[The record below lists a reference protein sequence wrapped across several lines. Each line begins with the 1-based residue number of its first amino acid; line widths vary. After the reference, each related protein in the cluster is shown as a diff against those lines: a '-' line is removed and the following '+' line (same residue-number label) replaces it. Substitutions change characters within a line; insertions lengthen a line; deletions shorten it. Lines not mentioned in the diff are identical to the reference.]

1 MNPRTTTG
9 RSYAITAFSLL
20 LITMISPS
28 GSTAAGR
35 FTPDDIVE
43 HIKFL
48 ASDSMEGR
56 LGGSEGARAA
66 SEYIRDHFR
75 KLGLKPAGENGG
87 YFQEFT
93 FVSEVVPGDSNELLV
108 TCGDQAMEAKPGINF
123 SPLGSS
129 ANGTVEGGL
138 VFIRY
143 GLKNEE
149 KAYDDFAGVS
159 LEGSIAIA
167 LEGVPTELSE
177 TEESRSDILLRK
189 KAMLAREAGAGGL
202 LIIREKDSETPK
214 GELSYD
220 GSPGDVGIPFV
231 EVSWEFGAQSL
242 ACAGVTIRDGEP
254 IPPAKTLPSTT
265 LRLTTDVLQVRAT
278 GRNVIAT
285 LEGSDPELLDQHLV
299 LGAHFDHIGT
309 ETDKVG
315 KKIIYNGADDNAS
328 GVAGLLEMA
337 ASLSAS
343 RPRRS
348 ILFIAFDAEELG
360 ALGSLHFMKEPTI
373 PREKIS
379 AMVNLD
385 MIGRMQDRVL
395 VVSGYD
401 TSPAWN
407 DLLDRSSEGLDL
419 DIKKSSG
426 GFGGSDHTAF
436 YKDDIPVLFFFTGA
450 HDDYNTPNDDWDR
463 INAEGE
469 ALVLEYVD
477 RVLLAIG
484 NTDAPPPFQRSEA
497 ARGSG
502 GRGSL
507 PVYMGTVP
515 DFTHEGEGFAIL
527 GTKEGSPA
535 EKAGLLKGDV
545 IVRMDGTEVRNI
557 YDFMGVLSG
566 QKPGN
571 VIDVVVIREGAEVT
585 LPVTLGKK

>member
-1 MNPRTTTG
+1 MNRHTTLGTLFKI
-9 RSYAITAFSLL
+9 AVFFLL
-20 LITMISPS
+20 PITMFSS
-28 GSTAAGR
+28 TGSTATGR
-35 FTPDDIVE
+35 FTADAIVE

-66 SEYIRDHFR
+66 SEYIGNQFR
-75 KLGLKPAGENGG
+75 NIELEPAGENGG

-93 FVSEVVPGDSNELLV
+93 FVSEVVAGDSNELIV
-108 TCGDQAMEAKPGINF
+108 VCGGLPVAARQGIDF
-123 SPLGSS
+123 SPLGPS
-129 ANGTVEGGL
+129 ANGVAEGTT

-149 KAYDDFAGVS
+149 EGYDDFAGVRM
-159 LEGSIAIA
+159 EGAIAIA
-167 LEGVPTELSE
+167 LDGVPPELEGS
-177 TEESRSDILLRK
+177 EESRSDILLRK
-189 KAMLAREAGAGGL
+189 KSMLAREVGAVGL
-202 LIIREKDSETPK
+202 LIVRGKDDETPM
-214 GELSYD
+214 GDLEYD
-220 GSPGDVGIPFV
+220 GTPGDVGIPFV
-231 EVSWEFGAQSL
+231 QLSWEFGAQIL
-242 ACAGVTIRDGEP
+242 RCAGITMKDDERV
-254 IPPAKTLPSTT
+254 PPSKDLPNAIVK
-265 LRLTTDVLQVRAT
+265 LTADVRQVRAT

-285 LEGSDPELLDQHLV
+285 LEGSDPSLRDQHIV

-309 ETDKVG
+309 GTDKDG
-315 KKIIYNGADDNAS
+315 NKIIYNGADDNAS
-328 GVAGLLEMA
+328 GVAGLLELA
-337 ASLSAS
+337 ASLSANC
-343 RPRRS
+343 PRRS
-348 ILFIAFDAEELG
+348 ILFISFDAEELG
-360 ALGSLHFMKEPTI
+360 ALGSLHFMKKPTI

-379 AMVNLD
+379 AMLNLD
-385 MIGRMQDRVL
+385 MIGRMQERTL

-407 DLLDRSSEGLDL
+407 DLLDRSNEGLDL
-419 DIKKSSG
+419 DLKKSSG

-469 ALVLEYVD
+469 ALILEYID
-477 RVLLAIG
+477 RVILAIG
-484 NTDAPPPFQRSEA
+484 NADDLPPFKRSEA
-497 ARGSG
+497 AKGRG

-515 DFTHEGEGFAIL
+515 DFTHEGEGFAII

-545 IVRMDGTEVRNI
+545 IVRMDGTDVRNI

-585 LPVTLGKK
+585 IPVTLGKK